1 MYSKQ
6 AVNLKSKSA
15 VSGFTV
21 IELVFVL
28 LIVGILLAII
38 FSAYNGVHRNQNN
51 QNRENAVNTIS
62 KNLEAYYVD
71 NSDYPTLIEM
81 NTPTWLAK
89 NMPNLN
95 SAKLQD
101 PSAKQDKLTDT
112 PKPNYYA
119 YEVTAADGGSCDNV
133 ARICQ
138 HYSLVATLQ
147 KSTAKTYV
155 KSSLN

>member
-6 AVNLKSKSA
+6 AVNLKSKSD

-95 SAKLQD
+95 SAELRD
-101 PSAKQDKLTDT
+101 
-112 PKPNYYA
+112 
-119 YEVTAADGGSCDNV
+119 
-133 ARICQ
+133 
-138 HYSLVATLQ
+138 
-147 KSTAKTYV
+147 
-155 KSSLN
+155 